1 MRRFIT
7 LDNLVGWLWGL
18 TLFVL
23 PITSFRYFPSFMG
36 DSMVRPMSLY
46 PLAFLFPILIYLFFK
61 RGWYKKLPVELIPF
75 WGFLIFL
82 VVSTLLGV
90 FKMPLEVRGQDYWGR
105 ALRAWITVGF
115 GLAFFFSTIL
125 MNRTP
130 EDLRWSLKWLYGGL
144 VLNFIWGAI
153 QLLAMKWFLP
163 FDLLQSYQNYFSVAG
178 MDAKRINGFSL
189 EPSWLAA
196 DMVTIYLPW
205 LCASIFTGYRATRY
219 WWVEPVLT
227 GMAFFL
233 LIFSYSRSGI
243 INALICAVLVFLL
256 TGRELLEKWWTW
268 LMQPQMK
275 ADNPPGIR
283 LRVWATRLGVILIG
297 VAVLAGLGYIL
308 SRNPYFAQLWRAQ
321 KTDPLR
327 YAIDIFAGSRLAF
340 AWAGVNVF
348 LAHPWVGVG
357 LGASGF
363 YIFSHLPDWSITYL
377 AEIADLLSP
386 ASNQIPNPKNFL
398 IRILAESGIIG
409 FSFFMAFYLS
419 ILEKIRVYL
428 RTSSPARFAGIA
440 GLFIWIIV
448 LLIYFTQDSFAMP
461 NMWIGLG
468 LVLGLSQ
475 YWCEEKS
482 T

>member
-1 MRRFIT
+1 MKRFSI
-7 LDNLVGWLWGL
+7 LDNLLEWLWGL

-46 PLAFLFPILIYLFFK
+46 PMALLFPILIYLFFK

-75 WGFLIFL
+75 LGFLIFL
-82 VVSTLLGV
+82 VISTLLGF
-90 FKMPLEVRGQDYWGR
+90 FKMPLELRGQDYWGR
-105 ALRAWITVGF
+105 ALRAWVTVGF
-115 GLAFFFSTIL
+115 GMAFFFSTIW

-130 EDLRWSLKWLYGGL
+130 EDLRRSLKWLYGGL
-144 VLNFIWGAI
+144 ILNFIWGAI

-163 FDLLQSYQNYFSVAG
+163 FDLLQNYQNYFSVAG

-205 LCASIFTGYRATRY
+205 LCASIFTGYRATRR

-243 INALICAVLVFLL
+243 INVLICAALVFLL
-256 TGRELLEKWWTW
+256 TGRELLKKWGAW
-268 LMQPQMK
+268 LFRPQMQ
-275 ADNPPGIR
+275 ASDPPRIR
-283 LRVWATRLGVILIG
+283 LRVWAARVGVVLIG
-297 VAVLAGLGYIL
+297 ITGLACLGYIL

-321 KTDPLR
+321 RSDLLQ
-327 YAIDIFAGSRLAF
+327 YFIDIYAGSRLAF
-340 AWAGVNVF
+340 AWASVNVF
-348 LAHPWVGVG
+348 LAHPWTGVG
-357 LGASGF
+357 LGASGL

-377 AEIADLLSP
+377 AEVADLLSP
-386 ASNQIPNPKNFL
+386 ASHQIPNPKNFL
-398 IRILAESGIIG
+398 IRILAESGIMG

-419 ILEKIRVYL
+419 ILGKIRVYL
-428 RTSSPARFAGIA
+428 SNSFPARFVGIA

-468 LVLGLSQ
+468 LILGLSQ
-475 YWCEEKS
+475 HWGEEKA